1 MESSQNPIYN
11 LFTNLT
17 RNQKIA
23 LCLAVILFI
32 SGIIILPQLFQTNQ
46 SETNNNDELSN
57 SPKVES
63 YVDEQGYTVTTETIT
78 NSKGEESITSTRTD
92 PYGNTTT
99 TDPDLLTTYFPYQ
112 VMRQHKEW
120 TNTLRYYLSVNET
133 KKTIH
138 AIVED
143 CDIDQDKAMIQAYIR
158 SIPIDLSDYTV
169 EYELNSVDADCG
181 E

>member
-1 MESSQNPIYN
+1 
-11 LFTNLT
+11 
-17 RNQKIA
+17 
-23 LCLAVILFI
+23 
-32 SGIIILPQLFQTNQ
+32 
-46 SETNNNDELSN
+46 
-57 SPKVES
+57 
-63 YVDEQGYTVTTETIT
+63 
-78 NSKGEESITSTRTD
+78 
-92 PYGNTTT
+92 
-99 TDPDLLTTYFPYQ
+99 
-112 VMRQHKEW
+112 MRQHKEW

-143 CDIDQDKAMIQAYIR
+143 CDIDQDKAMIQAYIK